1 MLQKKSSKLLCF
13 ILASAMLICVS
24 GGISNSRSAS
34 AATVIST
41 IDLHNFDIGFY
52 LGQEV
57 PFLAETDDE
66 DKVEIAAEWWTD
78 SSGEEVASIDHQL
91 EIQTDFI
98 PTPGVYYYGVRFEA
112 KDGYEFSEE
121 TKIYE
126 GGEELKSSGVE
137 KITVSSDRKYIT
149 FDKICEIPLTDSS
162 SGYKID
168 VKSLK
173 LSKEKYVY
181 DGKAHKPTV
190 SAKMVDGSSVDGFM
204 IVDYGNSNP
213 VDVGFYSVSVTPDN
227 TAIFSDGD
235 ALKSLVYYIIPKST
249 SIKSLSASKKALTVK
264 WKKQAT
270 QTTGYIVQ
278 LSKDKSFK
286 KIAKTK
292 TIKKTGTTSAKFSG
306 LKSKT
311 KYYARVCAYK
321 KVASS
326 KIQSAWSSVKNKK
339 AK

>member
-1 MLQKKSSKLLCF
+1 MLQKKSSKLLSF

-34 AATVIST
+34 ADTVIST

-52 LGQEV
+52 PDQEV
-57 PFLAETDDE
+57 QYLAETDDE
-66 DKVEIAAEWWTD
+66 DKVEIAAEWWKD
-78 SSGEEVASIDHQL
+78 SSGVEVASIDHQL
-91 EIQTDFI
+91 GIHTDFK

-112 KDGYEFSEE
+112 KDEYEFSEE
-121 TKIYE
+121 TKIYG
-126 GGEELKSSGVE
+126 GGEELSSGVE

-149 FDKICEIPLTDSS
+149 FDMICEKPLTDSS
-162 SGYKID
+162 SGHKID

-204 IVDYGNSNP
+204 IFDYGNSNP

-321 KVASS
+321 HVASS
-326 KIQSAWSSVKNKK
+326 NIQSAWSSVKNKK